1 MRARLVGV
9 SAGALLSVLCLAS
22 GGGGAA
28 AATHPIT
35 PDDIARIRTVSSPA
49 VDPGGDWVAYA
60 VRSVDAEADKGV
72 SHIWM
77 SRWDGS
83 SSVQLTGR
91 PKESETTP
99 RWSPDGRSLAFISSR
114 GDTHGDDR
122 VWILPRGGGEA
133 VQLPGLKGAVEDV
146 VWSPDSRFL
155 ALIVHDPDPDAADD
169 DKADKGE
176 KKPRPIVIS
185 RFKFMEDTEG
195 FKRTDRSRLWLYDI
209 AAGKATRLTTGDFD
223 EALPAFSPDGRT
235 IAFASNRGPD
245 PDRTYDHNL
254 YTVAVGPTASE
265 PKALTTYPGED
276 QNPEWDSYP
285 VWSPDGREIA
295 YLQGGPVE
303 LFSYGVRK
311 LAVVS
316 AAGGA
321 PRILTATLDR
331 NVTHPAWSA
340 DGKALMFTVED
351 DRAEYIASVPAAGGK
366 VTPVI
371 GGRQVFREFSIGG
384 KGHTAVLLGRPDAPT
399 EVYALDRTG
408 KGAVVRPLSKQNDAW
423 LATVEVAQ
431 TTETRFTSKDGTEVH
446 GFLVLPPHARAGERL
461 PTMLYNHGGPQ
472 AQFDDAFDLIRQ
484 IMAAHGYAVV
494 SSNPRGS
501 TGRGEAYA
509 RAIYA
514 EWGFKD
520 VTDAL
525 AAVDDAVARGVA
537 DPARLVVGG
546 WSYGGMLTNYEI
558 ATDTRFKAAVSG
570 ASIANVIAGYGTD
583 QYIRDYEMELG
594 RPWEHPEVWAKISFP
609 FLHNDRIVTPTLF
622 MVGDKDMNVPMTN
635 SEQMYQALRSRNIDT
650 GLIIYPGEFHG
661 LRRPSFIKDRMER
674 WLAWYDAHL
683 KTK

>member
-1 MRARLVGV
+1 MRSRLVGASV
-9 SAGALLSVLCLAS
+9 GALLSVLSLSSA
-22 GGGGAA
+22 GGAA
-28 AATHPIT
+28 AAAHPIT
-35 PDDIARIRTVSSPA
+35 SDDIARIKGVSSPA
-49 VDPGGDWVAYA
+49 VDPSGDWVAYV
-60 VRSVDAEADKGV
+60 VRSIDTEADKSV
-72 SHIWM
+72 SHVWM

-83 SSVQLTGR
+83 ASVQLTGR
-91 PKESETTP
+91 PKESESTP
-99 RWSPDGRSLAFISSR
+99 RWSPDGKSLAFISSR
-114 GDTHGDDR
+114 GDAHEEDR

-133 VQLPGLKGAVEDV
+133 MQLPGLKGSVEDV

-155 ALIVHDPDPDAADD
+155 ALIVHDPDPDAAED
-169 DKADKGE
+169 DKGEKGE
-176 KKPRPIVIS
+176 KKPKPIVIS

-195 FKRTDRSRLWLYDI
+195 FLRTDRSRLWLYDI

-223 EALPAFSPDGRT
+223 EALPSFSPDGKT
-235 IAFASNRGPD
+235 VAFASNRGPD

-254 YTVAVGPTASE
+254 YTVPVGPTATE

-276 QNPEWDSYP
+276 VSPDWGSYP
-285 VWSPDGREIA
+285 AWSPDGREIA

-331 NVTHPAWSA
+331 NVSHPAWSA
-340 DGKALMFTVED
+340 DGKTLSFTVED
-351 DRAEYIASVPAAGGK
+351 DRAEIIASIPAAGGK

-371 GGRQVFREFSIGG
+371 GGRRVFREFSTGG
-384 KGHTAVLLGRPDAPT
+384 KGHTAVLLSRPDAPT

-408 KGAVVRPLSKQNDAW
+408 KGAEVRALSKQNDAW
-423 LATVEVAQ
+423 LATVEVAK
-431 TTETRFTSKDGTEVH
+431 TTETSFTSKDGTEVH
-446 GFLVLPPHARAGERL
+446 GFMVLPPHARAGEKL

-472 AQFDDAFDLIRQ
+472 AQFDDEFDLIRQ
-484 IMAAHGYAVV
+484 ILAAHGYAVV

-509 RAIYA
+509 KAIYA

-525 AAVDDAVARGVA
+525 AAVDDAVARGIA
-537 DPARLVVGG
+537 DPDRLAVGG
-546 WSYGGMLTNYEI
+546 WSYGGMLTNYVI

-570 ASIANVIAGYGTD
+570 ASIANIIAGYGTD

-594 RPWEHPEVWAKISFP
+594 RPWEHPDVWAKISFP
-609 FLHNDRIVTPTLF
+609 FLHNDRIRTPTLF

-635 SEQMYQALRSRNIDT
+635 SEQMYQALRSRGLDT

-661 LRRPSFIKDRMER
+661 LRRPSFLKDRMDR
-674 WLAWYDAHL
+674 WVAWYDAHL